1 MTRVHSFNACSTS
14 PFEKA
19 TSALALT
26 LPTEAAVAEALLPPP
41 SEEST
46 LRRRM
51 RKAVELR

>member
-41 SEEST
+41 SEESN
-46 LRRRM
+46 LQE
-51 RKAVELR
+51 KDEKSS